1 MNTYTLESFISF
13 CDDMQI
19 SNESFNFQSIKS
31 KIVTIFS
38 KLILLI
44 ESKVKKMKDS
54 KFKSTLLKLLS
65 RAKIGLSKSKSL
77 REYNP
82 EMVDEL
88 NKEAE
93 DIKEEYDNVS
103 QNGDN
108 GNHIDEQ
115 INMVNDI
122 INGKINRKQVE
133 RKIDQMIHKYGKDS
147 FDSYPVKR
155 KDKSEWNEEH
165 LHELENLSNSGA
177 SSIEFY
183 LYMAEVSDYVHSPM
197 YKIKKKVGGV

>member
-1 MNTYTLESFISF
+1 MNKYTMESF
-13 CDDMQI
+13 DPK
-19 SNESFNFQSIKS
+19 SILS
-31 KIVTIFS
+31 KLQTVFS
-38 KLILLI
+38 KLVLLI

-77 REYNP
+77 NTYNP
-82 EMVDEL
+82 DMVDEL
-88 NKEAE
+88 TKEAE

-103 QNGDN
+103 QNGDDGDYIHEHN
-108 GNHIDEQ
+108 
-115 INMVNDI
+115 NMVSDI
-122 INGKINRKQVE
+122 INGKINREQVK
-133 RKIDQMIHKYGKDS
+133 RKINQMIHKYGEYA
-147 FDSYPVKR
+147 FNTYPAKR
-155 KDKSEWNEEH
+155 KDKSEWNEKH
-165 LHELENLSNSGA
+165 LHELEILSSSGA